1 MFIRT
6 FYLRGDPS
14 ACLGGF
20 VVERPL
26 AALFLDMDSY
36 FASVEQHLD
45 PSLRGRPV
53 GVAPVMAES
62 SSCIAASYEAKA
74 FGVKTGTGIAE
85 ARKLCPGIAIVESKP
100 GEYIRFHHR
109 IVEAVEDCIHV
120 EEVLSIDE
128 MWAVLPTNLREPRHV
143 KELDQTIKGKIRD
156 EVSPVITM
164 SLGAAPNKYLA
175 KMASKM
181 RKPNGMLIIE
191 EKDLPGIL
199 HGLALKDMH
208 GIGKNM
214 ELRLRANGIHTV
226 QELCAASKPAL
237 HAAWG
242 GVQGD
247 RLWYLLRG
255 EIIPDIV
262 TSRKSLGHSHVLPPE
277 ARAPERAWP
286 VLCKLLHKACERM
299 RSHGLLAGCLTMQLS
314 FLRGGAWA
322 SEIRTP
328 ETDVT
333 LRLLKMLDRLW
344 RERPEQGCG
353 LLKVGVLLSRLV
365 TKDNYTPELFSSQV
379 ADAMAEPNGD
389 GSEKMRK
396 LDETVD
402 RLRARFG
409 RHCVFYGN
417 IQEFR
422 DHAPMRISFGHVPV
436 VETEGD

>member
-1 MFIRT
+1 
-6 FYLRGDPS
+6 
-14 ACLGGF
+14 
-20 VVERPL
+20 
-26 AALFLDMDSY
+26 MDSY

-45 PSLRGRPV
+45 PSLRGKPV

-62 SSCIAASYEAKA
+62 SCCIAASYEAKA
-74 FGVKTGTGIAE
+74 FGVKTGTGVAE

-128 MWAVLPTNLREPRHV
+128 MWAVLPTNRREPRHIECLE
-143 KELDQTIKGKIRD
+143 KTLRGKIRD
-156 EVSPVITM
+156 EISPVITM

-181 RKPNGMLIIE
+181 RKPNGMLIIRE
-191 EKDLPGIL
+191 RDLPGIL
-199 HGLALKDMH
+199 SELALKDMH
-208 GIGKNM
+208 GIGRNM
-214 ELRLRANGIHTV
+214 ELRLRSHGINTV
-226 QELCAASKPAL
+226 RELCAASKQSL

-242 GVQGD
+242 GIQGD
-247 RLWYLLRG
+247 RLWHLLRG

-277 ARAPERAWP
+277 ARVPESAWP

-299 RSHGLLAGCLTMQLS
+299 RSHGLLAGNLTMELS

-322 SEIRTP
+322 AEMRTP
-328 ETDVT
+328 ETDLT
-333 LRLLKMLDRLW
+333 LRFLKMLDRLW
-344 RERPEQGCG
+344 RERPEPGSK
-353 LLKVGVLLSRLV
+353 LLKVGVVLSRLV
-365 TKDNYTPELFSSQV
+365 TKDNYTPELFSNQV
-379 ADAMAEPNGD
+379 TDAMNSGTDTQAKLG
-389 GSEKMRK
+389 R
-396 LDETVD
+396 LDETMD
-402 RLRARFG
+402 RLRARYG

-436 VETEGD
+436 VETEQD